1 MLRESSEH
9 NGEEIELGAL
19 TAAVDGAASGIPHGD
34 LLVAFAEAVTLA
46 SAPAITQ
53 AKLAVQLA
61 MGDAALVDAAGIV
74 GMFNGLDRVADAT
87 GAPLEDWKAADSAD
101 MRAAI
106 GIDAFAAVKADLE
119 AGGSS

>member
-19 TAAVDGAASGIPHGD
+19 TAAADGAASGIPQGD

-46 SAPAITQ
+46 DGPAIVAARGALQT
-53 AKLAVQLA
+53 AL
-61 MGDAALVDAAGIV
+61 GDEALVDAAGIV

-87 GAPLEDWKAADSAD
+87 GAPLEDWKAADTAE

-106 GIDAFAAVKADLE
+106 GIDSFAAAKAEIE
-119 AGGSS
+119 AGGSF